1 MVPRTEAITARTVR
15 ALGVWVGAA
24 ALTVLMTWPLAT
36 GISYLGRT
44 QNSGDAR
51 FAVWNVAWVAHA
63 LTTDPAGVFNANIF
77 YPHRKTLAYSE
88 ANLGAGALAAPIWWF
103 TKNPNT
109 SHNVIVLFAFTASLV
124 SAWLL
129 ARRLTNDTAAASVAG
144 IVYAFCPY
152 LFSHTAHIQLL
163 MAAGIPLVLLMFHRM
178 VDAPSVSRAVT
189 LGLVLTAAAL
199 SCAYYGIF
207 AGLAIGYGT
216 LFYAWSRGL
225 WRSRPYWIAVT
236 IAAAVSIGLVIPFF
250 LPYLQIQEETGFA
263 RSLDDARM
271 YSATWKSYLASSAW
285 LHRWM
290 LGHLGNWNNEVLFPG
305 FVATLLGVAGFVAA
319 FGDREPSKTGGS
331 GRETAW
337 LYGSLGLL
345 VFWASLG
352 PQAGLYTLFYKTIPV
367 FSFLRAPGRMGIVV
381 MLSLAICSAFAV
393 RALRQRVG
401 SRHAGAVA
409 VLACLAAI
417 VDLRQ
422 FPFDWRTDETPPESY
437 RVLAQLPRG
446 SVAEF
451 PFYDRR
457 IDFHLH
463 TRYMLNS
470 TVHWQPLLNGYSD
483 HIPVDFRTL
492 ATRLASFPSRDS
504 FKAMRDRRVRYITV
518 HRDKYGEQGSEDVEN
533 ALRELGDCLK
543 LVAEDK
549 RLAIYEIVTWP
560 E

>member
-15 ALGVWVGAA
+15 ALGVGVVAA

-109 SHNVIVLFAFTASLV
+109 SHNVVVLFAFTASLV

-163 MAAGIPLVLLMFHRM
+163 MAAGIPLALLMFHRM

-189 LGLVLTAAAL
+189 LGLVLTGAAL

-236 IAAAVSIGLVIPFF
+236 IAAAVAIGLVIPFF

-290 LGHLGNWNNEVLFPG
+290 LEHLGNWNNEVLFPG
-305 FVATLLGVAGFVAA
+305 FVATLLGIAGFVAA
-319 FGDREPSKTGGS
+319 VGDREPSKTGGS

-381 MLSLAICSAFAV
+381 MLSLAIFSAFAV

-401 SRHAGAVA
+401 PRRAGVVA
-409 VLACLAAI
+409 VLACL
-417 VDLRQ
+417 R
-422 FPFDWRTDETPPESY
+422 S
-437 RVLAQLPRG
+437 
-446 SVAEF
+446 
-451 PFYDRR
+451 DRR
-457 IDFHLH
+457 
-463 TRYMLNS
+463 S
-470 TVHWQPLLNGYSD
+470 ETVS
-483 HIPVDFRTL
+483 I
-492 ATRLASFPSRDS
+492 RLAHGRDTSRVCIACWLSTAGVGRGVSLLRPAYRFPSPHAVHAELDGPL
-504 FKAMRDRRVRYITV
+504 AATV
-518 HRDKYGEQGSEDVEN
+518 ERLQRSHPGGFPDADDATGVVSVE
-533 ALRELGDCLK
+533 G
-543 LVAEDK
+543 
-549 RLAIYEIVTWP
+549 
-560 E
+560 